1 MTHETL
7 SALLD
12 GECTDQELDA
22 LLNALDREPE
32 MKATWGRMQLA
43 RDVRG
48 GTPVRHNVDICAAV
62 MAGLGEAPDGQRPK
76 VVELVARHR
85 PRVSWRAAAGFA
97 AAASVAAVAITLGV
111 NFGSVHGDH
120 PALTAANDA
129 VAVPQQLA
137 GIRNVG
143 FGSAASGQGNG
154 QMDED
159 LRYYMIE
166 HSNTLADRGVGGALS
181 YARFAANTADEAF
194 AQPVNLTSGGTP

>member
-1 MTHETL
+1 MMHETL

-22 LLNALDREPE
+22 LLDALDREPE
-32 MKATWGRMQLA
+32 MKAMWGRMQLA
-43 RDVRG
+43 RDARSG
-48 GTPVRHNVDICAAV
+48 MPVRQLDLCAAV
-62 MAGLGEAPDGQRPK
+62 MAGLDRAPDGVRPK
-76 VVELVARHR
+76 VVELASRRR
-85 PRVSWRAAAGFA
+85 PVSWRTAAGFA
-97 AAASVAAVAITLGV
+97 AAASVAAVAITLGI
-111 NFGSVHGDH
+111 NFGSVRSGN

-129 VAVPQQLA
+129 GPRQLSA
-137 GIRNVG
+137 GIHDVAMSN
-143 FGSAASGQGNG
+143 APTTDAQGNE

-194 AQPVNLTSGGTP
+194 VQPANLASGGTP

>member
-12 GECTDQELDA
+12 GECSDQELDA
-22 LLNALDREPE
+22 LLDALDREPE

-48 GTPVRHNVDICAAV
+48 GAPVRQQVDICAAV
-62 MAGLGEAPDGQRPK
+62 MAGLGEAPDGLRPK
-76 VVELVARHR
+76 VVELATRHK

-111 NFGSVHGDH
+111 NFGSVHGDS
-120 PALTAANDA
+120 PTLTAANDA
-129 VAVPQQLA
+129 IAQQQVA

-143 FGSAASGQGNG
+143 FGEIGRA
-154 QMDED
+154 
-159 LRYYMIE
+159 
-166 HSNTLADRGVGGALS
+166 HV
-181 YARFAANTADEAF
+181 
-194 AQPVNLTSGGTP
+194 